1 MLNKSRCALA
11 ALVVLS
17 IPLICIH
24 ANAEKKTPEVALRDT
39 TPAGAHTVV
48 FVTLGDMSYVA
59 DDSTYCN
66 HVIEV
71 PEITQRV
78 MDNGGVL
85 AFIERPAREDRPQR
99 WSQLPQLGLRY
110 DNPTFI
116 YLSHGLGLVR
126 MSYQSSTSIKDIIE
140 YAKDKRLK
148 LVIFE

>member
-1 MLNKSRCALA
+1 MRLLAIVLFVVFIALT
-11 ALVVLS
+11 
-17 IPLICIH
+17 CE
-24 ANAEKKTPEVALRDT
+24 ANAENLASETPVSRLQ
-39 TPAGAHTVV
+39 GISQVV
-48 FVTLGDMSYVA
+48 FVTLGEMQRVN

-66 HVIEV
+66 QVLEV
-71 PEITQRV
+71 PQITQNV
-78 MDNGGVL
+78 MDRGGVL
-85 AFIERPAREDRPQR
+85 AFVERPEREGRPQR

-126 MSYQSSTSIKDIIE
+126 MSYQSSTSIKDVIE